1 MPSGAPRL
9 DLTKS
14 STTAKDKVVYF
25 PSCINRAMGK
35 SADHGMEDSLFQKTR
50 ALLEKAGFEVIFPEN
65 VNQLCCGMAF
75 DSKGFK
81 NQGRK
86 KASELEK
93 ALLRATENGSVP
105 VYCDMSPCL
114 FRMKETLDKR
124 LRLYEP
130 VEFILTFFPT
140 RLTFR
145 KLPLKVAIHSTCSNT
160 KMGLDR
166 KLKELAM
173 LCAGE
178 VLVPEDTGCC
188 GWAGDKGFTYPE
200 LNASAL
206 KALKPQVTSDIT
218 QGFSTSRTCEIGLS
232 LHSGISYKSIVYLVD
247 QSTDIPE

>member
-1 MPSGAPRL
+1 
-9 DLTKS
+9 
-14 STTAKDKVVYF
+14 
-25 PSCINRAMGK
+25 
-35 SADHGMEDSLFQKTR
+35 
-50 ALLEKAGFEVIFPEN
+50 
-65 VNQLCCGMAF
+65 MAF